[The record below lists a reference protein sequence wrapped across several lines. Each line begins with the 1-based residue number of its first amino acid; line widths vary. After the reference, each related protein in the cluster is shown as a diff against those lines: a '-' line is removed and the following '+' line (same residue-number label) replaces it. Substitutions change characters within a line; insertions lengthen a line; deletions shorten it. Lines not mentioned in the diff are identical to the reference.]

1 MLRPYVPDGISPETI
16 CQQKGNICCMSYNPD
31 RYHRRSIR
39 LKSYDYSQTGAYF
52 VTICALDRECVFGEI
67 ADGQMRLNPLGEIV
81 QACWHCL
88 PQHFWYLELDAFVI
102 MPNHVHG
109 IIELNGVGAQH
120 AAPLPGGLRPNVP
133 PGSLGAIVRSF
144 KSAVSKQINESRGA
158 PGTPIWQRNYYEHI
172 IRNED
177 ELRRICQYIVDNPAQ
192 WVLDRENPAN
202 PAVGAQHAAPL
213 RGDIDDL
220 LGAIRP

>member
-16 CQQKGNICCMSYNPD
+16 CQQRGDICCMSYNPG

-52 VTICALDRECVFGEI
+52 VTVCTLDRECVFGEI

-81 QACWHCL
+81 QACWRSL
-88 PQHFWYLELDAFVI
+88 PQHFSHLELDVIVI

-109 IIELNGVGAQH
+109 IIVLNGVGAQH
-120 AAPLPGGLRPNVP
+120 AAPLHRHPHTNVP

-144 KSAVSKQINESRGA
+144 KSAASKQINELRTP
-158 PGTPIWQRNYYEHI
+158 PGTPLWQRNYYEQI
-172 IRNED
+172 VRNAD
-177 ELRRICQYIVDNPAQ
+177 ELHSIRQYIVNNPLQ
-192 WVLDRENPAN
+192 WALDRENPAV
-202 PAVGAQHAAPL
+202 AGVGAQHAAPL
-213 RGDIDDL
+213 RDDIDDL
-220 LGAIRP
+220 LGGTRL